1 MVLVYCIILGG
12 FHRPLRVM
20 KRKIIKIVALWRAHL
35 QKHRFCNII
44 GFHDVVPVIVLKFRN
59 RQIESVSYLRNQV
72 ITLSINSFESILMI
86 VVLYFFITLH
96 WVMYIYIP
104 IICFAGSTVSITVK
118 YSTNLIY
125 NPYLGII
132 KVSNNKAII
141 IWSTR
146 FILLGVIISD
156 YYKWY
161 HDGINPFIPL

>member
-1 MVLVYCIILGG
+1 
-12 FHRPLRVM
+12 
-20 KRKIIKIVALWRAHL
+20 
-35 QKHRFCNII
+35 
-44 GFHDVVPVIVLKFRN
+44 
-59 RQIESVSYLRNQV
+59 
-72 ITLSINSFESILMI
+72 
-86 VVLYFFITLH
+86 
-96 WVMYIYIP
+96 MYSYIP